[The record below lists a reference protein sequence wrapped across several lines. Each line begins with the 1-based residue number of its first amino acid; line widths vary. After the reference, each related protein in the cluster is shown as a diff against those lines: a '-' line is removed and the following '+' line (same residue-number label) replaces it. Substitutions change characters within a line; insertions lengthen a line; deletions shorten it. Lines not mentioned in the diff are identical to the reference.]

1 VFASFFFW
9 KPSLSKLPKSLN
21 GLMRSL
27 LHDILLSSPELTCIL
42 FPNQWHQLLLA
53 PAHLRLGEDVTFRDD
68 EIHKAFA
75 ELMKH
80 QETYKTHRF
89 CFFIDGLD
97 EYEETPQADCKAMVE
112 LLHAWTQ
119 VSLDN
124 VKLCVS
130 SREYNVFLNNFH
142 AEKRI
147 RLQDLT
153 MMDMER
159 YVRALLSDLEGKEE
173 KEQLV
178 TEILDRSDGI
188 FLWVALVVKDL
199 RERLEDDYSFLEL
212 RKELASLPQE
222 LEALFSHLLASIRVS
237 SRTTAYLIFS
247 MVHRLETYSF
257 KLPLHTCSFLDDYQK
272 DPLFAFQADLSCVKW
287 DATRLSIRNARTRK
301 KINGHCRGL
310 VDIVEFSDFGDQEWY
325 LAFTHRSILEFLQE
339 PSFQHEME
347 TQLRGVVI
355 EDIVSQI
362 LFADIQCRDDS
373 CLNDRV
379 LGRYVY
385 AIISMRT
392 RLNLDLPPYNYLFN
406 LNLVVA
412 EKTGGVEVHEL
423 ISQCSKCYSCVSS
436 AGNYV
441 SLEDP
446 ESVLTS
452 PFYLSACCGNPNF
465 VTWMLTNKYTVEDQ
479 LARAFL
485 INCLSWRTKQR
496 EAREAQQ
503 GVVPLNLMKSL
514 VDRFGL
520 SCTMRSDPAM
530 TLAWTSFV
538 ASMMGL
544 IPRSCF
550 HLSALPLFGE
560 LFASFLRAGADPRVS
575 FIFQRSYSVPILTER
590 LGSPTISLFFNIQ
603 FGTSKR
609 STKDHHCF
617 CDERFTLLFDSDKRL
632 SFRDVVRYWNLS
644 NEKEI
649 IDLIDERTKLYDS
662 ELDENELDESE
673 WDDEQ
678 DTEGSQQ
685 LLIDAPHDRETA
697 GPDVLTLT
705 ESNSPPEDLEAKAV
719 VVASTLDATPQG
731 WYPFSGFGY
740 VGIIL
745 MGTYSV
751 LPLLTMPIIPPTL
764 AICNVY
770 YTAS

>member
-1 VFASFFFW
+1 
-9 KPSLSKLPKSLN
+9 
-21 GLMRSL
+21 MRSL
-27 LHDILLSSPELTCIL
+27 LHDILQSSPELTCIL

-97 EYEETPQADCKAMVE
+97 EYEETPQADYKAMVE
-112 LLHAWTQ
+112 LLHTWTK

-153 MMDMER
+153 RMDMER

-222 LEALFSHLLASIRVS
+222 LKALFSHLLASIRVS

-247 MVHRLETYSF
+247 MVERLETYAF
-257 KLPLHTCSFLDDYQK
+257 TLPLHTYSFLDDYQK

-287 DATRLSIRNARTRK
+287 DTTDLSIRSAATRK

-310 VDIVEFSDFGDQEWY
+310 VETRDWY
-325 LAFTHRSILEFLQE
+325 LAFTHRSISEFIQE
-339 PSFQHEME
+339 PSFQHEMA

-355 EDIVSQI
+355 EEVICQI
-362 LFADIQCRDDS
+362 LFADIRCRDRS
-373 CLNDRV
+373 CLGNVV
-379 LGRYVY
+379 LGEYVY

-392 RLNLDLPPYNYLFN
+392 RLNLDLLPYDYLFN
-406 LNLVVA
+406 LELAVA
-412 EKTGGVEVHEL
+412 EKTLEIDFHKWILKTRSFQLTHLAPGTF
-423 ISQCSKCYSCVSS
+423 ISY
-436 AGNYV
+436 N
-441 SLEDP
+441 EI
-446 ESVLTS
+446 LTS
-452 PFYLSACCGNPNF
+452 PFYLSASIGNTNF
-465 VTWMLTNKYTVEDQ
+465 VAWMLTNKFTPETP

-485 INCLSWRTKQR
+485 IGCLSLKLKLRVK
-496 EAREAQQ
+496 QQ
-503 GVVPLNLMKSL
+503 GAVLLSTMKTL
-514 VDRFGL
+514 VDGFGL
-520 SCTMRSDPAM
+520 SRTMRNDSVINS
-530 TLAWTSFV
+530 AWTYFATSAPGF
-538 ASMMGL
+538 
-544 IPRSCF
+544 IPESCL
-550 HLSALPLFGE
+550 HISAVPLFGK
-560 LFASFLRAGADPRVS
+560 LIASFLRAGADPRVS
-575 FIFQRSYSVPILTER
+575 FIFHNSTEP
-590 LGSPTISLFFNIQ
+590 LGSLTTKLFFNIQ
-603 FGTSKR
+603 FGTSEP
-609 STKDHHCF
+609 STKKYLCF

-632 SFRDVVRYWNLS
+632 SFRDVVRYWDLS

-649 IDLIDERTKLYDS
+649 FDLIDERTKMYNNEPDK
-662 ELDENELDESE
+662 NELDETE
-673 WDDEQ
+673 WDNEQ
-678 DTEGSQQ
+678 DTEGPQQ

-697 GPDVLTLT
+697 GLGVLTLT
-705 ESNSPPEDLEAKAV
+705 ESNSPPEDLEAETV
-719 VVASTLDATPQG
+719 VVASALGATPQG
-731 WYPFSGFGY
+731 WYSFSGFGY

-751 LPLLTMPIIPPTL
+751 LPLLTILITLPTV
-764 AICNVY
+764 ATCNVY